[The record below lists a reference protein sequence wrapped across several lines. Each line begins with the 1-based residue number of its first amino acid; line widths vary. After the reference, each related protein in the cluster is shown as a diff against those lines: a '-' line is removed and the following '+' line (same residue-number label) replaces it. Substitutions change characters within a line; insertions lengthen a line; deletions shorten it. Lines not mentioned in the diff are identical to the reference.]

1 MATKVAIADGNWSTA
16 GTWNSVVDKY
26 STATNTSITGSYVVS
41 NTFTAVDTSSNI
53 TGIVIPFS
61 SVDTAN
67 LTVALQF
74 DTTGGGA
81 WADQTSETFDLSD
94 AVGNAK
100 NVLVKFTT
108 PYTPTS
114 TGANRHRYR
123 IIRNSGGTVNIY
135 SASGSTWAYLAT
147 YAGTGVPASTD
158 DVMILGNKNSALT
171 VTIDGA
177 VSIGSNAGNKFGS
190 NNPQGA
196 MTKQYAVL
204 VDNYGKLI
212 ASRTAT
218 TSITVWGC
226 IYRGSSNAIVDFG
239 TEASPIPA
247 AYTATITFT
256 STTNA
261 NNGFGESVTVPGDAG
276 YMTFRGATLTYP
288 KSAYVSGNGT
298 TATPLVTADTTG
310 WAVNDFLCI
319 TTTDGTYNHNEYRYV
334 RTISTTSITTST
346 TAGGAEAGLSYTHNT
361 NAMVLNLTRN
371 VKINCDSSTKTWS
384 WHNQTNNTGRWFR
397 WAQLTNLG
405 SSDSYCFGLA
415 TGYVSPSNGQWG
427 QFVGCSFDNVRYHA
441 FFMQD
446 PNDFSMDEC
455 YFVNSLA
462 VATNRGFFYTSSGAA
477 NKTITNSYFVDNY
490 QYGVEVGGS
499 NFTMTGGMITGCN
512 VGNTSTQGGLDMLS
526 LTGAQLTAVNIHTNR
541 VCGIYSS
548 GAANTTVSNSYLGTF
563 GTNTIDHKIA
573 SNSFASM
580 VYDSCSFGSATLISN
595 YLNLTTG
602 AEIAYQN
609 MDGNTA
615 KHRWYTKTGS
625 WWSAGSGLTDTTV
638 RTASSLSLVG
648 KPENSSTGL
657 SWVFKI
663 PASPTSTI
671 NILGY
676 IYRNATFSSGD
687 IKAELFLPG
696 TLLTA
701 TPDATYTFPTT
712 TTSWL
717 PFAINAYYSG
727 NVARYA
733 QVRILAKT
741 ATAGAYLFVDDL
753 YDAGTGNK
761 VAGLDLWD
769 AGKPSEIMVVTD
781 FSSAVP
787 VVADATRVA
796 VWQDSSSY
804 TAGQKGKD
812 LADTMSNSDVTQAKV
827 DQL

>member
-1 MATKVAIADGNWSTA
+1 MATKVAISTGDWSSA
-16 GTWNSVVDKY
+16 STWNSVVDRY
-26 STATNTSITGSYVVS
+26 STTTNTSITGSYVVS
-41 NTFTAVDTSSNI
+41 NTFTAADTSNNI
-53 TGIVIPFS
+53 TGVVIPFS
-61 SVDTAN
+61 SIGTAN

-74 DTTGGGA
+74 DSTGGGS
-81 WADQTSETFDLSD
+81 WSDVTSETFDMTD
-94 AVGNAK
+94 ASGNAK
-100 NVLVKFTT
+100 NVLVKFST
-108 PYTPTS
+108 PYLPTS
-114 TGANRHRYR
+114 TGANRHRFR

-135 SASGSTWAYLAT
+135 AASGSTWAYLVT
-147 YAGTGVPASTD
+147 YAATGVPASSD

-177 VSIGSNAGNKFGS
+177 VTIGSNAGNKVGS

-204 VDNYGKLI
+204 VDNYGKLS

-218 TSITVWGC
+218 TSITVNGC
-226 IYRGSSNAIVDFG
+226 IYRGSSNAVVDFG
-239 TEASPIPA
+239 TEASPIPSS
-247 AYTATITFT
+247 YTCTITFT
-256 STTNA
+256 SSTA
-261 NNGFGESVTVPGDAG
+261 DNNGFGEAVTIPADNGSF
-276 YMTFRGATLTYP
+276 TFRGASLTYP
-288 KSAYVSGNGT
+288 KSAYVSGAGT
-298 TATPLVTADTTG
+298 TASNLVTADTTG

-319 TTTDGTYNHNEYRYV
+319 TTTDGTYNHNEYRYIK
-334 RTISTTSITTST
+334 TISGANITTST
-346 TAGGAEAGLSYTHNT
+346 TAGGAEAGLTYTHNT
-361 NAMVLNLTRN
+361 NAVILNLTRN
-371 VKINCDSSTKTWS
+371 VKVNCDSTTKIWS
-384 WHNQTNNTGRWFR
+384 WHNQTTNTNRWFR

-405 SSDSYCFGLA
+405 SSSSYCFGLA
-415 TGYVSPSNGQWG
+415 TGYVSPNNGQWG
-427 QFVGCSFDNVRYHA
+427 QFTGVTFDNVRYHA
-441 FFMQD
+441 FYMAD
-446 PNDFSMDEC
+446 PNDFNMDEC

-462 VATNRGFFYTSSGAA
+462 VASNRGFFYGSSGSA
-477 NKTITNSYFVDNY
+477 NKTITNCYFVDCY

-499 NFTMTGGMITGCN
+499 NFNMSGGMITGCN
-512 VGNTSTQGGLDMLS
+512 VGNSSSQGGLDMLS
-526 LTGAQLTAVNIHTNR
+526 LTGAQLTGVNIHTNR

-548 GAANTTVSNSYLGTF
+548 GAANTTISNSYLGTI
-563 GTNTIDHKIA
+563 GTNTIDHKVA
-573 SNSFASM
+573 SNSFASA
-580 VYDSCSFGSATLISN
+580 VYDSCTFGSATLISN

-609 MDGNTA
+609 MDSNTS

-625 WWSAGSGLTDTTV
+625 WWSSGTGLTDTTV
-638 RTASSLSLVG
+638 RTASSLALVG
-648 KPENSSTGL
+648 KPENSTTGL

-663 PASPTSTI
+663 PAAPTSTI

-696 TLLTA
+696 TLLSA

-712 TTSWL
+712 TGSWL
-717 PFAINAYYSG
+717 PFALDAYYSG
-727 NVARYA
+727 SVARYA
-733 QVRILAKT
+733 QVRISAKT

-796 VWQDSSSY
+796 VWADDDTY

-812 LADTMSNSDVTQAKV
+812 LADTMSNTDVTQAKV